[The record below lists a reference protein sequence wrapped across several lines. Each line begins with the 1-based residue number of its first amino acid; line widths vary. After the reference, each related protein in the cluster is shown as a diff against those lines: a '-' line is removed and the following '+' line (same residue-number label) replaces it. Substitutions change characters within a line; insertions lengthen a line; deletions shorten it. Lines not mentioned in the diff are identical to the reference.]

1 MIEINYIHAPPQQ
14 REPPTTMRP
23 LLLFLH
29 LAGIVIWVGGM
40 YFAHFCL
47 RPVATKQLP
56 PPQRLPLMAA
66 VLGRFFPTVALAI
79 AAIVG
84 SGLVLMLGAGFAGSP
99 WHWHFMLSNG
109 LLMTVIFMVIYG
121 IRYPRLKQAVAAAD
135 WPAGG
140 AAMNGIRQLVV
151 INLLLGTLTIAVA
164 LLGPLAG

>member
-1 MIEINYIHAPPQQ
+1 
-14 REPPTTMRP
+14 MRQ
-23 LLLFLH
+23 LLVFIH
-29 LAGIVIWVGGM
+29 LAGVIVWVGGM
-40 YFAHFCL
+40 VFAHFFL
-47 RPVATKQLP
+47 RPVATEQLP
-56 PPQRLPLMAA
+56 PPQRLPLMAG
-66 VLGRFFPTVALAI
+66 VLGRFFAAVAMAI
-79 AAIVG
+79 AAIIG

-151 INLLLGTLTIAVA
+151 INLVLGTLTITVA